1 MQTPLEPAS
10 MRKSM
15 QRRWLTRSSSPRSSN
30 VVGATGK
37 TPLNRAAGAITLL
50 LPGHVRSVF
59 GLHASEL
66 KSLPDTVTRAGI
78 VDRPPYAFGCR
89 GHVDVMDAVGTKRVD
104 DGVHHRRQGSR
115 ATGLAAALDAEDVG
129 RRRYRMAV
137 LME

>member
-30 VVGATGK
+30 VVGTTGK

-50 LPGHVRSVF
+50 LPGQVRSVF

-66 KSLPDTVTRAGI
+66 KSLPDTFARASI
-78 VDRPPYAFGCR
+78 VDRPPYAFGR
-89 GHVDVMDAVGTKRVD
+89 RRPVDVMDAVGAMRVD
-104 DGVHHRRQGSR
+104 EGIH
-115 ATGLAAALDAEDVG
+115 
-129 RRRYRMAV
+129 
-137 LME
+137 